1 MRQITIILLLISIN
15 FVLFA
20 QSRIKDIS
28 KCVISYNG
36 DSTLLIEKYE
46 IDIKKE
52 KVFYI
57 TPIINYLD
65 IKGEKYR
72 TPIKINKHNWIEIH
86 KIIESLYSLTL
97 NQNDSLTNNKITYS
111 IDFYDTKSYLYNNKN
126 VPNDLSRLFEIIRN
140 RNLKKIFKQDDSLF
154 SMLIGEWGIFCFEK
168 KYIGDSNASIINC
181 NVCPKI
187 RFNSDKTAKLILPSG
202 DIENVSWS
210 IKSEILIIINLSNG
224 TDSKFFPTNRYSIE
238 LHDKVEYKELKLTI
252 NEEKYSYTSI
262 LRK

>member
-140 RNLKKIFKQDDSLF
+140 RNLKKYLSKMILYFQCL
-154 SMLIGEWGIFCFEK
+154 LANGE
-168 KYIGDSNASIINC
+168 
-181 NVCPKI
+181 
-187 RFNSDKTAKLILPSG
+187 
-202 DIENVSWS
+202 
-210 IKSEILIIINLSNG
+210 
-224 TDSKFFPTNRYSIE
+224 FF
-238 LHDKVEYKELKLTI
+238 V
-252 NEEKYSYTSI
+252 
-262 LRK
+262 LRKNILVTATHQL